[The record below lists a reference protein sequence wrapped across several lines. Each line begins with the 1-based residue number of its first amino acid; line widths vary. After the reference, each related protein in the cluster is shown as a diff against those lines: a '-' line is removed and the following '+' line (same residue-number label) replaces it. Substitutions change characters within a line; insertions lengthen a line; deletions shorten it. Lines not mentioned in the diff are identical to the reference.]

1 MAGKA
6 RRTGRD
12 MLFRN
17 RYEIKGCMAGRKPI
31 FKTAMT
37 AAACMRRS
45 RALRCS
51 ALTRIAD
58 DLTQAPTALLAQA
71 LVRQIARPASGNRA
85 AHSRDSNCGIGPF
98 NPTDLWDRLWD

>member
-71 LVRQIARPASGNRA
+71 LVRQIARPHPEPETHAWVVRRSLKGLCNRYEMP
-85 AHSRDSNCGIGPF
+85 GGGE
-98 NPTDLWDRLWD
+98 